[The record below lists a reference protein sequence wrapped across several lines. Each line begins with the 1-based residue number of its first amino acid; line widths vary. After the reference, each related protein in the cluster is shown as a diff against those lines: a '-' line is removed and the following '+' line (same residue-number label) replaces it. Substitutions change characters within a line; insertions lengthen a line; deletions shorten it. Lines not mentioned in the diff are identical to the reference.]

1 MKCFFIY
8 WDKQNYKEMYF
19 TQSDMILDFLGRDV
33 ILNSMWR
40 NLFPRI
46 YSIRNNTPIS
56 MVEFIQI
63 FSFGTLTTIF
73 DLTG

>member
-33 ILNSMWR
+33 ILNSM
-40 NLFPRI
+40 
-46 YSIRNNTPIS
+46 
-56 MVEFIQI
+56 
-63 FSFGTLTTIF
+63 
-73 DLTG
+73 